1 MSFRRSTIFYH
12 KRFITSSSLIPL
24 SSLIQRLS
32 TKKAST
38 FMVFSSQFPFTF
50 PFHDV
55 VQQQR
60 RRRQR
65 RRRRW
70 QQWRTPRIE
79 SIYRSSNIH
88 NGLEQRVTS
97 RLHEGMFFSSLHL
110 FLFFPFLPF
119 SLFPF
124 FFFYIF
130 FIFFSF
136 FTLGFV
142 RFPLSRVCRETVWKR
157 SFQRGSTTTGF
168 EQGGRR
174 EAVSLVARGKR
185 AFIRKGTLSPL
196 SDGRV

>member
-124 FFFYIF
+124 FIYFSYFFLF
-130 FIFFSF
+130 LPSASF
-136 FTLGFV
+136 
-142 RFPLSRVCRETVWKR
+142 
-157 SFQRGSTTTGF
+157 
-168 EQGGRR
+168 
-174 EAVSLVARGKR
+174 VSLCR
-185 AFIRKGTLSPL
+185 AFVERQFENALFNAARQQQASNRGEGARLCH
-196 SDGRV
+196 

>member
-60 RRRQR
+60 RRR

-124 FFFYIF
+124 FFFF
-130 FIFFSF
+130 FF
-136 FTLGFV
+136 FV

>member
-110 FLFFPFLPF
+110 FLFFPFLLF

-124 FFFYIF
+124 FFFLYIF
-130 FIFFSF
+130 HIFFFFYPRLRSF
-136 FTLGFV
+136 PFV
-142 RFPLSRVCRETVWKR
+142 ARLSRDSLKTL
-157 SFQRGSTTTGF
+157 FSTRLDNNRLRTG
-168 EQGGRR
+168 GK
-174 EAVSLVARGKR
+174 ARGCVISSAWK
-185 AFIRKGTLSPL
+185 T
-196 SDGRV
+196 RVY